1 MLKLKFHIEECD
13 NGWLLIV
20 NPSEGKNPIEQAQI
34 MFNEIKK
41 IIPTDKS
48 EIEALYEKITDLPQN
63 TKLVFNK
70 YVELLAYMRLL
81 IEELNINN

>member
-1 MLKLKFHIEECD
+1 
-13 NGWLLIV
+13 
-20 NPSEGKNPIEQAQI
+20 